1 MVVPPPRWRGALA
14 LALLVAVGLAIR
26 LWLLPRMWVNPD
38 EGAHLMDGR
47 LVLDGLVPGADY
59 SARQPLYVYAL
70 ALWLRLFGDSLFA
83 ARALMVALDAGVG
96 VLTYLIGR
104 RLFDVRTGLVAAGIL
119 LLLPFSAVWAPRVHT
134 EPLSTVLAALG
145 VYLVIRAVQGSGG
158 ALALA
163 GAGAC
168 FALGFY
174 VRQSSLA
181 LPLATAL
188 VLVVRHGRK
197 PRPIL
202 RDGAWLAGGFVAV
215 AGLAIALYSRRLSA
229 ADLWAGPVN
238 PLSLVWEALVRIRD
252 LVGGAAARTGA
263 NPSDGFRVGTQ
274 SWARTLVY
282 LRQVVSLNSV
292 LLAGFAV
299 FLAEA
304 VVRIAR
310 PSAARP
316 PAAGGFA
323 LAAAV
328 LVGWSGCLALLYGY
342 WVVHRGF
349 FPQYFTE
356 FLPPLAIGLAQVLVK
371 GWDSWRGE
379 PGLGPVRDLL
389 PAIGAA
395 ACAIWLGSELPLR
408 SYLGRAGLLAVVGLA
423 ATVTLLAAAW
433 RRGRPKAARAA
444 VAATLLG
451 LAGANLLASG
461 RSLRSSYEGPWTP
474 ATLEATAAYL
484 RAHGA
489 PGDEVMSGAVIWEF
503 AAGLRPF
510 AGISHPL
517 EFLGGIDPEDRPLIE
532 RWLARQPPR
541 FVVLDGYTELAYL
554 RHLPDLAR
562 LLAERYQE
570 VAVVPG
576 SPKPVRIYA
585 RRS

>member
-1 MVVPPPRWRGALA
+1 
-14 LALLVAVGLAIR
+14 
-26 LWLLPRMWVNPD
+26 
-38 EGAHLMDGR
+38 
-47 LVLDGLVPGADY
+47 
-59 SARQPLYVYAL
+59 
-70 ALWLRLFGDSLFA
+70 
-83 ARALMVALDAGVG
+83 
-96 VLTYLIGR
+96 
-104 RLFDVRTGLVAAGIL
+104 
-119 LLLPFSAVWAPRVHT
+119 
-134 EPLSTVLAALG
+134 VLAALG
-145 VYLVIRAVQGSGG
+145 VYLVIRAVQGSDG
-158 ALALA
+158 APVLA

-197 PRPIL
+197 PWPIL
-202 RDGAWLAGGFVAV
+202 RDAAWLAAGFIAV
-215 AGLAIALYSRRLSA
+215 AGLAMALYSRHLSA
-229 ADLWAGPVN
+229 ADLWAGSVN
-238 PLSLVWEALVRIRD
+238 PVSIVWENLARIRD

-263 NPSDGFRVGTQ
+263 NSSDGFRVGTQ
-274 SWARTLVY
+274 PWARTLVY

-310 PSAARP
+310 PSAAR
-316 PAAGGFA
+316 GFA

-328 LVGWSGCLALLYGY
+328 LVGWSGWLAVFYGY
-342 WVVHRGF
+342 WAARRGF

-356 FLPPLAIGLAQVLVK
+356 FLPPLAIGLAHVLVK
-371 GWDSWRGE
+371 AWDSWRGE

-389 PAIGAA
+389 PVIGAA

-408 SYLGRAGLLAVVGLA
+408 SYLGRAGLLAVVGFA
-423 ATVTLLAAAW
+423 ASAALLAVVW

-451 LAGANLLASG
+451 LACANLLASG
-461 RSLRSSYEGPWTP
+461 RSLRLDYEGPWTP

-484 RAHGA
+484 RAHAA

-517 EFLGGIDPEDRPLIE
+517 EFLDGIKAKDRPVIE
-532 RWLARQPPR
+532 QRLARQPPR